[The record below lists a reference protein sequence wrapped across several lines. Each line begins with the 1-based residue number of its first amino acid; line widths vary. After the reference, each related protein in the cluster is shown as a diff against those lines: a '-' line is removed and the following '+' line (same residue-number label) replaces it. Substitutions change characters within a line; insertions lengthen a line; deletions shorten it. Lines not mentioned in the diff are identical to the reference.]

1 MELSANLFPLVRM
14 AATAAVLAALEA
26 SGEEPSS
33 FFEKHVAGDW
43 GEVPESQ
50 RAVNTLS
57 LVTGEPL
64 WSSFKTALGVEFW
77 IITGTDRS
85 LSYLVLPEERE
96 EVADVRAERRAWV

>member
-1 MELSANLFPLVRM
+1 MELSANLFPLVRL
-14 AATAAVLAALEA
+14 AATTAVLAALEA

-33 FFEKHVAGDW
+33 FFERHAAGEW

-57 LVTGEPL
+57 LITGEPL

-77 IITGTDRS
+77 VVTGTDRS
-85 LSYLVLPEERE
+85 ITYLLLPEECE
-96 EVADVRAERRAWV
+96 EVETVRAERRTWV